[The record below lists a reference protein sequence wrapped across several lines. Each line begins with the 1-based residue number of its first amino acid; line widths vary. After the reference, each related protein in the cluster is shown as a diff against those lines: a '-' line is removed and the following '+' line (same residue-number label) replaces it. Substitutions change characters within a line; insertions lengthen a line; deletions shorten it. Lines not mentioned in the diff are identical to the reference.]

1 MCSGLLIN
9 DHERVFV
16 LLYLSFHNVNGF
28 VCDASAAAAAAALFN
43 MHSICIWIC
52 HSNRWKSMNQI
63 YFFPFLKI
71 CGKTNYKKLTAKITS
86 TSKTYRFGYRSL

>member
-28 VCDASAAAAAAALFN
+28 VFDAAAAAVTAAAAALFN
-43 MHSICIWIC
+43 MHSICSWIC

-63 YFFPFLKI
+63 FFF
-71 CGKTNYKKLTAKITS
+71 
-86 TSKTYRFGYRSL
+86 RS

>member
-9 DHERVFV
+9 DQERVFV

-28 VCDASAAAAAAALFN
+28 VFDATVATAAAAAVLFN

-63 YFFPFLKI
+63 YFFPFLKMCFEKQI
-71 CGKTNYKKLTAKITS
+71 IKN
-86 TSKTYRFGYRSL
+86 